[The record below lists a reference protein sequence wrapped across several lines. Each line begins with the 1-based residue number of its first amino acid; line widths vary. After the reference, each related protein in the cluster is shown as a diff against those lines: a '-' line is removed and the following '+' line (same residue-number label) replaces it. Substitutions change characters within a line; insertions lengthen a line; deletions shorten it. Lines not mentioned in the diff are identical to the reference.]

1 MEQQA
6 TLRSARKRQ
15 RARGTLASFVNRLR
29 AARIQRHGAPRC
41 QRALPRAR
49 SHLKSIRIRS
59 GQFRSG
65 QFFDRE
71 NEEKAE
77 GRENPTPG
85 GSRTPD
91 STPGSTFSLETL
103 QLSSVQFS
111 SVVQSDN
118 CVNRLEAARIQHH
131 EAPGCRNARE
141 RQRAPRN
148 ASERPIT
155 LILPHQTHLGTENA

>member
-65 QFFDRE
+65 QFFDLE

-91 STPGSTFSLETL
+91 STPESTFSLETL
-103 QLSSVQFS
+103 QFSSVQFS
-111 SVVQSDN
+111 SVQLFDYRSP
-118 CVNRLEAARIQHH
+118 RR
-131 EAPGCRNARE
+131 APEGPGE
-141 RQRAPRN
+141 PQRAPE
-148 ASERPIT
+148 SPRPEGFSLET
-155 LILPHQTHLGTENA
+155 LQFSSVVRL